1 MLETPVLFLGDFRL
15 MKKRHLTL
23 VTLPLLTLSTLT
35 GCSKKAD
42 YNIGI
47 IQWVE
52 IDALT
57 RATKGFI
64 SAVKEGLGSN
74 KVDFEVKNAYG
85 ENSAA
90 SSMIN
95 SFVNKRKNLIMA
107 NATPSVIAAANATDS
122 IPIVGTSVTTYE
134 GAFDERIPSNVTG
147 TSDLADLSAQA
158 QMIFDWF
165 PSASTIGILYCE
177 SESNSKFQ
185 SSEISKAILTIKPT
199 AKIEVI
205 TFTQTDD
212 MVLRLNAKKNNL
224 DVLYIPTDNT
234 CANNASSIH
243 DTISDVNLPIIA
255 GEEGICK
262 VCGLA
267 TLTIDYY
274 RLGRITGEMAVE
286 ILKEGKSPKDMAIR
300 YDEQQEKLY
309 NPEILAELGLTE
321 TDVPEGYRPIGE

>member
-1 MLETPVLFLGDFRL
+1 
-15 MKKRHLTL
+15 MKKRHLAL
-23 VTLPLLTLSTLT
+23 LTLPLLTLSTLT
-35 GCSKKAD
+35 SCSKKAD

-52 IDALT
+52 IDALS
-57 RATKGFI
+57 RATKGFVA
-64 SAVKEGLGSN
+64 AVREGLGKD
-74 KVDFEVKNAYG
+74 KVDFEVKNPYG
-85 ENSAA
+85 DNSAA
-90 SSMIN
+90 SSIIN
-95 SFVNKRKNLIMA
+95 SFVNKKKNLIMA
-107 NATPSVIAAANATDS
+107 NATPSVLAAANATFD

-134 GAFDERIPSNVTG
+134 GAFSGHIPTNVTG

-185 SSEISKAILTIKPT
+185 SDEISKEILKINPS

-212 MVLRLNAKKNNL
+212 MVLRLNANKNSL

-262 VCGLA
+262 ECGLA

-274 RLGRITGEMAVE
+274 RLGRVTGEMAVE
-286 ILKEGKSPKDMAIR
+286 ILKEGKSPKDMEIR

-309 NPEILAELGLTE
+309 NPTILAELGLTE
-321 TDVPEGYRPIGE
+321 EDVPEGYSPIVIE